1 MADYKKMY
9 LRLFNEVTDAL
20 EKLDGISE
28 NLKRAQQD
36 CEDIFI
42 ETSPYFEDSE
52 GKLVVLKTDN
62 PDIDGQG

>member
-42 ETSPYFEDSE
+42 ETSPYFGESE

-62 PDIDGQG
+62 PDIDGQD